1 MSTDDIDGLRRELEK
16 EERNA
21 EQVSIEE
28 NEDAGTVTLRVDDGR
43 EIQVEPDA
51 ARSFADELQSQ
62 AEEDGWYHS
71 GGTEPFVDRV
81 REAAGTVE

>member
-1 MSTDDIDGLRRELEK
+1 MSASDTDELRRELEK

-21 EQVSIEE
+21 EQVSVEE
-28 NEDAGTVTLRVDDGR
+28 DEDAGTVTLRVDDGR
-43 EIQVEPDA
+43 EIRLDPDE

-71 GGTEPFVDRV
+71 GGTEPFLDRV
-81 REAAGTVE
+81 REAAGAVE